1 MKLFIVRCIKKIRI
15 REEGAGGL
23 SVMCNEKLSGNFIST
38 AMTLIV
44 FAIFETAKQAKAIL
58 MIFCV
63 TQQGQNK
70 LVRGELIV
78 ALED

>member
-1 MKLFIVRCIKKIRI
+1 MFFLASRTITNILL
-15 REEGAGGL
+15 A
-23 SVMCNEKLSGNFIST
+23 FIST

-58 MIFCV
+58 MIFYV